1 MKPPNLNRRLT
12 TLDAAF
18 LYLEKKEAPL
28 HIGSVSVFDGD
39 LSHEDFTRHIAERLH
54 LVPRFAQKV
63 TPDPFN
69 FSHPTWE
76 QAEDFAISKHIFAR
90 ELPAP
95 GGDAELAQLA
105 GELWSTMLDR
115 DKPLWELYVVRG
127 LEGGRSAMISKIHHC
142 MVDGIS
148 GVDLVKIIFD
158 ISPVAT
164 PVPPPPQATPPPP
177 KPDPTRAFFDS
188 VIGSLQEGLNRW
200 TEMQNG
206 LMQLTQAFANP
217 QTLGVLPHLSSVLPA
232 VIAPPNM
239 LPFNG
244 PCSGQRTFAWSEF
257 PFQEARAIRGA
268 LNGTVNDVVLT
279 TLSGAVARYAQSHGQ
294 ETAGRAVRFMVPVS
308 LRQAEQ
314 RGALGNLISIL
325 PVEIPLDIPDPL
337 ARFKYV
343 NHKTGVMKMARLAEG
358 LGLVGALYGMLPAPL
373 QAVIG
378 QLATT
383 PVPPYNMVA
392 TNVPGPQ
399 VPLYVLG
406 HKMTAQYP
414 HVPIGYALGLGC
426 AIFSY
431 DQKLYFGLT
440 ADAQAMPDVT
450 QFKKLL
456 DESFAELRERAGIGA
471 PASKTEVKAKAKPK
485 SRKAVKSV
493 TPAVAGGFGR

>member
-1 MKPPNLNRRLT
+1 MSQPNLNRRLT

-28 HIGSVSVFDGD
+28 HIGSVSVFDGE
-39 LSHEDFTRHIAERLH
+39 LSYEGFTRHLAERLH

-63 TPDPFN
+63 VPDPFN
-69 FSHPTWE
+69 LSHPTWE
-76 QAEDFAISKHIFAR
+76 TAADFDIAQHIFAR

-95 GGDAELAQLA
+95 GGDAELAQMA
-105 GELWSTMLDR
+105 GELWSTLLDR
-115 DKPLWELYVVRG
+115 NKPLWELYIVRG
-127 LEGGRSAMISKIHHC
+127 LANGRSALISKVHHC

-148 GVDLVKIIFD
+148 GVDLAKIIFD
-158 ISPVAT
+158 ISPV
-164 PVPPPPQATPPPP
+164 PSQIPPPPPADKAPQP
-177 KPDPTRAFFDS
+177 KPDPARAFLDS
-188 VIGSLQEGLNRW
+188 MIGGLQEGLNRW
-200 TEMQNG
+200 TELQTG
-206 LMQLTQAFANP
+206 LMHLTQAFANP
-217 QTLGVLPHLSSVLPA
+217 QSLGILPHLGGVLPA
-232 VIAPPNM
+232 VTAPPNM

-244 PCSGQRTFAWSEF
+244 PCSGQRTFAWCDFSF
-257 PFQEARAIRGA
+257 AEARAIRGA

-279 TLSGAVARYAQSHGQ
+279 ALSGAVSRYAQAHGQ
-294 ETAGRAVRFMVPVS
+294 EVKGRSVRFMVPVS
-308 LRQAEQ
+308 LRGAEQ

-325 PVEIPLDIPDPL
+325 PVEIPLDIPNPL
-337 ARFKYV
+337 KRFRHV
-343 NHKTGVMKMARLAEG
+343 NQKTGLMKAARLAEG
-358 LGLVGALYGMLPAPL
+358 LGMVGAMYGMLPAPL

-378 QLATT
+378 QIANT

-406 HKMTAQYP
+406 HKMVAQYP

-431 DQKLYFGLT
+431 DQRLYFGLT

-456 DESFAELRERAGIGA
+456 DESFAELRERAGVAAMTPA
-471 PASKTEVKAKAKPK
+471 PASETAAKAKPK
-485 SRKAVKSV
+485 TRARKAKAES
-493 TPAVAGGFGR
+493 AG

>member
-28 HIGSVSVFDGD
+28 HIGSVSVFEGE
-39 LSHEDFTRHIAERLH
+39 LSRADFTRHIAERLH
-54 LVPRFAQKV
+54 MVPRFLQKV
-63 TPDPFN
+63 VPDPFN
-69 FSHPTWE
+69 LGHPTWE
-76 QAEDFAISKHIFAR
+76 TAEDFDITQHILER

-95 GGDAELAQLA
+95 GGDAEIAQLA

-115 DKPLWELYVVRG
+115 DKPLWELHVVKG
-127 LEGGRSAMISKIHHC
+127 LAGGRSAMISKVHHC

-158 ISPVAT
+158 ISPTPT
-164 PVPPPPQATPPPP
+164 PVPPPPKAEPPPP
-177 KPDPTRAFFDS
+177 KPDPTRQFMDS
-188 VIGSLQEGLNRW
+188 LVGSLQEGLNRW
-200 TEMQNG
+200 TELQTG
-206 LMQLTQAFANP
+206 LMHLTQAFANP
-217 QTLGVLPHLSSVLPA
+217 QTLGVLPHLGGVLPA
-232 VIAPPNM
+232 VAAPPNM

-244 PCSGQRTFAWSEF
+244 PCSGQRTFAWCEF
-257 PFQEARAIRGA
+257 SFQEARAIRGA

-279 TLSGAVARYAQSHGQ
+279 ALSGAVSRYAQARGQ
-294 ETAGRAVRFMVPVS
+294 ETKGRNVRFMVPVS

-325 PVEIPLDIPDPL
+325 PVEIPLDISNPVK
-337 ARFKYV
+337 RFRHV
-343 NHKTGVMKMARLAEG
+343 NQKTGLMKMARLAEG
-358 LGLVGALYGMLPAPL
+358 LGMFGALYGMLPAPL

-431 DQKLYFGLT
+431 DQRLYFGLT
-440 ADAQAMPDVT
+440 ADKQAMPDVE

-456 DESFAELRERAGIGA
+456 DESFAELRERAGLA
-471 PASKTEVKAKAKPK
+471 PPPEPAREAPKKAKPRGK
-485 SRKAVKSV
+485 KAAQALANGKEK
-493 TPAVAGGFGR
+493 G